1 MDDIPPC
8 FLRGTFLRSI
18 NNEYIPIEELKKGDP
33 VIVRYGKV
41 GTIKNIFKIPVYTSI
56 SCPLSPDLVVSH
68 TQPVRR
74 IMQRVSRKTHPWRI
88 AGELKHI
95 GRNIGTDGWLIV
107 LEDGEG
113 MVQARE
119 WECTTIGHGIAHDP
133 IIAHPYWGTQ
143 RAVKDLEYR
152 YIQTH

>member
-8 FLRGTFLRSI
+8 FMRGTLLRSI
-18 NNEYIPIEELKKGDP
+18 NDTYIAIEQLQNGDP
-33 VIVRYGKV
+33 VIVRYGNV
-41 GTIKNIFKIPVYTSI
+41 GRVKIVRKIRVYTSI
-56 SCPLSPDLVVSH
+56 SCPLAPDLVVSH

-74 IMQRVSRKTHPWRI
+74 IMGRVSRKTHPWRI

-95 GRNIGTDGWLIV
+95 GRNTGTDGWLIV

-113 MVQARE
+113 IVQTGE

-133 IIAHPYWGTQ
+133 IIAHPYWSTQ
-143 RAVKDLEYR
+143 NAIYDMEH
-152 YIQTH
+152 YIQIQ